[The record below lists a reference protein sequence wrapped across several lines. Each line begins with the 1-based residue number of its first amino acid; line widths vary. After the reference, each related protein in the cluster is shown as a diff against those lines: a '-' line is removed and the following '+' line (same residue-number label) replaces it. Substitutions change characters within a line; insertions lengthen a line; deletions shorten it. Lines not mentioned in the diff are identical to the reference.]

1 MITNNKLSLNLLAIS
16 ISEAIYVVYI
26 MNFFKTKYSLA
37 HPFTYFE
44 NKYLYHPIGVANKP
58 NFNICKIGRQGAYLI
73 ALYVLIRWAI
83 VVSINQSNK
92 NKSNNKNKSKSKL
105 NSNTST
111 DIQIHQLMT
120 RKYIKMFSIFVLIL
134 VFLMSLLNF
143 NAVVYLFP
151 FFITEIY
158 VIRNIL

>member
-58 NFNICKIGRQGAYLI
+58 ICNICKIGRQGAYLI